1 MDQNELTDLTQK
13 ALEIS
18 KAAWDQAH
26 QGLPSNPMTKAAAI
40 PAAGILAASI
50 LSEVEKR
57 DAAELT
63 QRVHEA
69 IEIARKAWALTHRQ
83 PPGNPI
89 AATAERSVIGIIAAG
104 ILNHVQNVP
113 AGVT

>member
-1 MDQNELTDLTQK
+1 MDQNKLTELTQK

-18 KAAWDQAH
+18 KAAWDNAH
-26 QGLPSNPMTKAAAI
+26 AGLPSNPMTKAAAI

-50 LSEVEKR
+50 LSEIEKR
-57 DAAELT
+57 DTEELIR
-63 QRVHEA
+63 RVEEA
-69 IEIARKAWALTHRQ
+69 IEIARKAWAETHRQ

-104 ILNHVQNVP
+104 ILNHVQNAPV
-113 AGVT
+113 GVS

>member
-1 MDQNELTDLTQK
+1 MDQDKLTDLTQK

-18 KAAWDQAH
+18 KAAWDNAH
-26 QGLPSNPMTKAAAI
+26 AGLPSNPMTKAAAI

-50 LSEVEKR
+50 LNEIEKR

-63 QRVHEA
+63 ERVEEA
-69 IEIARKAWALTHRQ
+69 IAIARKAWALTHRQ

-113 AGVT
+113 AGVS